1 MLRWSIEERYLASSL
16 VFPTTPMTSPL
27 GETMEEIQ
35 EGMGGTEE
43 KGIRSIMLG
52 REGSL
57 G

>member
-1 MLRWSIEERYLASSL
+1 MLIGDRYLASST

-27 GETMEEIQ
+27 GANMEEIQ

-43 KGIRSIMLG
+43 KGSRSIMLG

>member
-1 MLRWSIEERYLASSL
+1 MLRLSIEERYLASSL

-27 GETMEEIQ
+27 GENMEEIQ

-52 REGSL
+52 
-57 G
+57 